1 MVLNF
6 PKLTQEDITKQMLEF
21 VSNNKH
27 LTNLSH
33 CNLRRWVEAK
43 HLCETQT
50 SGQILSDRHL

>member
-1 MVLNF
+1 MILGYSTLTLFLNF

-33 CNLRRWVEAK
+33 CNLRRRVEAST
-43 HLCETQT
+43 CV
-50 SGQILSDRHL
+50 